1 MPPGTV
7 DIDKLIDYAAP
18 QDATEKALARL
29 QKETKALPSKF
40 RSRAD
45 STSGEASL
53 PKDFSAW
60 FKSPHRDS
68 DAWKLGWTFNVR
80 LSAARSAVAK
90 AKTEYGVA
98 RPVDYITFARG
109 TVKQHDWLLCFAIDD
124 EQLRDFGW
132 LFVDFVVPVSR
143 SDKRAY
149 EKDYPYQ
156 AVQVHALSKCPSP
169 PFKITQP
176 FRTAF
181 RRAVRAWGVKRLY
194 ERHSLLP
201 TDSLLRETSRLIREQ
216 DA

>member
-90 AKTEYGVA
+90 AKTEY
-98 RPVDYITFARG
+98 
-109 TVKQHDWLLCFAIDD
+109 
-124 EQLRDFGW
+124 
-132 LFVDFVVPVSR
+132 
-143 SDKRAY
+143 AY